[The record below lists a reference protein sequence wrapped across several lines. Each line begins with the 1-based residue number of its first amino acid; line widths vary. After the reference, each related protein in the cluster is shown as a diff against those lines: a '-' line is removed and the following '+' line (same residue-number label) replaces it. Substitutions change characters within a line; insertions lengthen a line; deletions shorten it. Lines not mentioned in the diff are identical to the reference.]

1 MFIPFTFGPLLLV
14 IGEGIP
20 CRLEAGNMNTSTL
33 REKAIA
39 LHRSGQL
46 AEAERLYRDVLAVDP
61 RDFAAQHLLGV
72 IHAQQGKNEDALA
85 EIDAALVLKPDDA
98 DAHLNRANVL
108 KVMGRA
114 EAALAGYARALE
126 LTPDWP
132 QAENNRGTVLRDL
145 GRYQDALAAYDRALA
160 AAPDYAEALNNRGIV
175 LQDLKRPA
183 EALAAYDQAL
193 RRAPN
198 FAAAFNNRG
207 SVLLEM
213 RRFGDALSCFD
224 RALSLRPGDVEVIN
238 NRGNALQG
246 LARYDEAL
254 TAYDQALALKP
265 DHVSALNN
273 RGGALQQLKRYEEAL
288 ASFDKAGS
296 PEAFGGAAMAALN
309 LCDWERADRIAAE
322 MERRIGAGEA
332 IPPWMLLGYS
342 GDERLQRRCAANVI
356 ARRFAHLPPP
366 LATAPYRHDKIR
378 LAYISSDVGYHP
390 VATHIVQ
397 LVEAHDRGRFEVIG
411 VGTNPDDGSAQ
422 RKRLVA
428 GFDRFIDAHG
438 QAPFVIAEQLR
449 ALEIDILVDL
459 NGHTKDDNFDVLS
472 QRPAVVQ
479 ASWLGYAGTTAAPFV
494 DHTIAD
500 GIVAPDASA
509 FSEKL
514 ALLPCYFPN
523 DNGRALGPAPSRKD
537 AGLPED
543 GFVFCCF
550 NANWKITRPVFVI
563 WMRLL
568 DQVPGSVLW
577 LKQPGEKAK
586 ANLLAAARA
595 SGIDPA
601 RLIFAGPAALPQ
613 HLARHQLADLF
624 LDTLPYN
631 AHATG
636 CDALWAGLPLLT
648 QRGTAFAGRVCASLL
663 IALGLP
669 GLIAET
675 AAGYESIALALARD
689 PARLGELRARLA
701 ERRAASVLFDTPR
714 LARDLEALYDKILT
728 SAV

>member
-1 MFIPFTFGPLLLV
+1 
-14 IGEGIP
+14 
-20 CRLEAGNMNTSTL
+20 MNTKALS
-33 REKAIA
+33 EKAIA

-46 AEAERLYRDVLAVDP
+46 AEAMRLYRDVLAVDP
-61 RDFAAQHLLGV
+61 CDFPARHLLGV
-72 IHAQQGKNEDALA
+72 VHAQQGQNEDALR
-85 EIDAALVLKPDDA
+85 EIDAALALKPDDA
-98 DAHLNRANVL
+98 EAHLNRANVL

-114 EAALAGYARALE
+114 EEALAGYARALD
-126 LTPDWP
+126 LKPDWP
-132 QAENNRGTVLRDL
+132 QGLNNRGTVLRDL
-145 GRYQDALAAYDRALA
+145 GRYQEALEAYDRALA
-160 AAPDYAEALNNRGIV
+160 VQPGYAEALNNRGIV

-183 EALAAYDQAL
+183 EALESYDQAL

-207 SVLLEM
+207 SALLDM

-224 RALSLRPGDVEVIN
+224 QALALRPGDIEVIN

-246 LARYDEAL
+246 LGRYDEAL
-254 TAYDQALALKP
+254 KAYDQALALNP

-273 RGGALQQLKRYEEAL
+273 RGSALQQLKRYEEAL
-288 ASFDKAGS
+288 SSFEKAGS

-309 LCDWERADRIAAE
+309 LCDWDRAEKIAPE
-322 MERRIGAGEA
+322 MARRTLAGD
-332 IPPWMLLGYS
+332 IVPPWVLLGYS
-342 GDERLQRRCAANVI
+342 GDEALQRQCAANVI
-356 ARRFAHLPPP
+356 QNRFPRLPPP
-366 LATAPYRHDKIR
+366 LATASYRHDRIR
-378 LAYISSDVGYHP
+378 LAYISSDVGHHP

-397 LVEAHDRGRFEVIG
+397 LIETHDRARFEVIG
-411 VGTNPDDGSAQ
+411 IGTNPDDGSAQ

-428 GFDRFIDAHG
+428 AFDRFIDAHG
-438 QAPFVIAEQLR
+438 QAPFAVAQQLR
-449 ALEIDILVDL
+449 ALEVDILVDL

-472 QRPAVVQ
+472 HRPAPVQ

-494 DHTIAD
+494 DFMIAD
-500 GIVAPDASA
+500 GIVAPEARA

-523 DNGRALGPAPSRKD
+523 DNSRTIGPAPSRKD
-537 AGLPED
+537 AGLPENA
-543 GFVFCCF
+543 FVFCCF
-550 NANWKITRPVFVI
+550 NANWKLTRPVFAI

-568 DQVPGSVLW
+568 AQIPGSMLW
-577 LKQPGEKAK
+577 LKQPGERAK
-586 ANLLAAARA
+586 ANLLAAAEG
-595 SGIDPA
+595 SGIDPS
-601 RLIFAGPAALPQ
+601 RLVFAGPAALPQ

-648 QRGTAFAGRVCASLL
+648 QRGTSFAGRVCASLL
-663 IALGLP
+663 TALELP

-675 AAGYESIALALARD
+675 AAGYEATALDLARD
-689 PARLGELRARLA
+689 PARLKNLRVRLA
-701 ERRAASVLFDTPR
+701 DKRTISVLFDTAR
-714 LARDLEALYDKILT
+714 LTRDIETLYGKMLT